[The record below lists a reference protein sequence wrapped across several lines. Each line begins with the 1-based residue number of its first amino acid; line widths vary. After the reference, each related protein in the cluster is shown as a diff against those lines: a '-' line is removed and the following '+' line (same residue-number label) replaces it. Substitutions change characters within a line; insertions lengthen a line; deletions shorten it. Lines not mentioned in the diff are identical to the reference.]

1 MDTAKI
7 LKWKDMHIER
17 RYAPIVLKEEEAT
30 THRPSSSLEERSK
43 SKSTSK
49 VILP

>member
-30 THRPSSSLEERSK
+30 PHQVISSIEQKLRSK
-43 SKSTSK
+43 STFK